1 MNEIKIKCPTC
12 GKVLRLQDA
21 PNINAASFTCPVC
34 EEKHVVGKCQRYVE
48 QPKPMVSSGDETRYG
63 GASARQG
70 GDETR
75 IGSQPQCGGSDE
87 TRIGSASS
95 PAVGVLMDNMGRTYQ
110 LRLGINTIGRKAA
123 SSPGFRADSNRR
135 PHHEPQSCRDRCEP
149 CWREDYPHLE
159 KWSKQESVFPER
171 LTHRTARPTHPE
183 QRRPHQ
189 DGQHRND
196 IQNIKAYEIQD

>member
-63 GASARQG
+63 GASAWQG

-95 PAVGVLMDNMGRTYQ
+95 PAVGVLVDNLGRTYQ
-110 LRLGINTIGRKAA
+110 LRSGINTIGRKAA
-123 SSPGFRADSNRR
+123 SSPASVQIATD
-135 PHHEPQSCRDRCEP
+135 DRTMSRSHAVIDVSHAGGKTIHILRNGANKNP
-149 CWREDYPHLE
+149 SFLNG
-159 KWSKQESVFPER
+159 SLIGQ
-171 LTHRTARPTHPE
+171 
-183 QRRPHQ
+183 Q
-189 DGQHRND
+189 DQLILNNGDR
-196 IQNIKAYEIQD
+196 IKMGNTEMTFKI

>member
-48 QPKPMVSSGDETRYG
+48 QPKPMVSSGDETRYR
-63 GASARQG
+63 GASAQQG

-95 PAVGVLMDNMGRTYQ
+95 PAVGVLVDNLGRTYQ
-110 LRLGINTIGRKAA
+110 LRSGINTIGRKAA
-123 SSPGFRADSNRR
+123 SSPASVQIATD
-135 PHHEPQSCRDRCEP
+135 DRTMSRSHAVIEVSHAGGKTIHILRNGANKNP
-149 CWREDYPHLE
+149 SFLNG
-159 KWSKQESVFPER
+159 S
-171 LTHRTARPTHPE
+171 LI
-183 QRRPHQ
+183 
-189 DGQHRND
+189 GQHDQLILNNGDR
-196 IQNIKAYEIQD
+196 IKMGNTEMTFKI

>member
-34 EEKHVVGKCQRYVE
+34 EEKHDVGKCQRYVE

-123 SSPGFRADSNRR
+123 SSPASVQIATD
-135 PHHEPQSCRDRCEP
+135 DRTMSRSHAVIDVSHAGGKTIHILRNGANKNP
-149 CWREDYPHLE
+149 SYLNG
-159 KWSKQESVFPER
+159 SLIGQ
-171 LTHRTARPTHPE
+171 
-183 QRRPHQ
+183 Q
-189 DGQHRND
+189 DQLILNNGDR
-196 IQNIKAYEIQD
+196 IKMGNTEMTFKI

>member
-87 TRIGSASS
+87 TRIGSASC

-123 SSPGFRADSNRR
+123 SSPASVQISTD
-135 PHHEPQSCRDRCEP
+135 DRTMSRSHAVIEVSHAGGKTIHILRNGANKNP
-149 CWREDYPHLE
+149 SFLNG
-159 KWSKQESVFPER
+159 SLIGQ
-171 LTHRTARPTHPE
+171 
-183 QRRPHQ
+183 Q
-189 DGQHRND
+189 DQLILNNGDR
-196 IQNIKAYEIQD
+196 IKMGNTEMTFKI

>member
-95 PAVGVLMDNMGRTYQ
+95 PAVGVLVDNLGRTYQ
-110 LRLGINTIGRKAA
+110 LRSGINTIGRKAA
-123 SSPGFRADSNRR
+123 SSPASVQIATD
-135 PHHEPQSCRDRCEP
+135 DRTMSRSHAVIE
-149 CWREDYPHLE
+149 
-159 KWSKQESVFPER
+159 ESHAGGKTIHILRNGANKNPSF
-171 LTHRTARPTHPE
+171 LNGSLIG
-183 QRRPHQ
+183 QQ
-189 DGQHRND
+189 DQLILNNGDR
-196 IQNIKAYEIQD
+196 IKMGNTEMTFKI

>member
-123 SSPGFRADSNRR
+123 SSPASVQIATDDRTMSRSHAVIDVSHAGGKTIHILRNGANKNPSFLNGSLIG
-135 PHHEPQSCRDRCEP
+135 QRDQLILNNGDR
-149 CWREDYPHLE
+149 
-159 KWSKQESVFPER
+159 
-171 LTHRTARPTHPE
+171 
-183 QRRPHQ
+183 
-189 DGQHRND
+189 
-196 IQNIKAYEIQD
+196 IKMGNTEMTFKI

>member
-34 EEKHVVGKCQRYVE
+34 KEKHIVGKCQRYVE

-70 GDETR
+70 DDETR

-123 SSPGFRADSNRR
+123 SSPASVQIATD
-135 PHHEPQSCRDRCEP
+135 DRTMSRSHAVIDVSHAGGKTIHILRNGANKNP
-149 CWREDYPHLE
+149 SFLNG
-159 KWSKQESVFPER
+159 SLIGQ
-171 LTHRTARPTHPE
+171 
-183 QRRPHQ
+183 Q
-189 DGQHRND
+189 DQLILNNGDR
-196 IQNIKAYEIQD
+196 IKMGNTEMTFKI

>member
-1 MNEIKIKCPTC
+1 MSEIKIKCPTC

-70 GDETR
+70 DDETR

-95 PAVGVLMDNMGRTYQ
+95 PAVGVLVDNLGRTYQ
-110 LRLGINTIGRKAA
+110 LRSGINTIGRKAA
-123 SSPGFRADSNRR
+123 SSPAFVQIATD
-135 PHHEPQSCRDRCEP
+135 DRTMSRSHAVIDVSHAGGKTIHILRNGANKNP
-149 CWREDYPHLE
+149 SYLNG
-159 KWSKQESVFPER
+159 SLIGQ
-171 LTHRTARPTHPE
+171 
-183 QRRPHQ
+183 Q
-189 DGQHRND
+189 DQLILNNGDR
-196 IQNIKAYEIQD
+196 IKMGNTEMTFKI

>member
-48 QPKPMVSSGDETRYG
+48 QPKPMVSSGDEARDG
-63 GASARQG
+63 GASPQQG

-75 IGSQPQCGGSDE
+75 IGPQPQCGGSDE

-95 PAVGVLMDNMGRTYQ
+95 PAVGVLVDNLGRTYQ
-110 LRLGINTIGRKAA
+110 LRSGINTIGRKAA
-123 SSPGFRADSNRR
+123 SSPASVQIATD
-135 PHHEPQSCRDRCEP
+135 DRTMSRSHAVIEVSHAGGKTIHILRNGANKNP
-149 CWREDYPHLE
+149 SFLNG
-159 KWSKQESVFPER
+159 S
-171 LTHRTARPTHPE
+171 LI
-183 QRRPHQ
+183 
-189 DGQHRND
+189 GQHDQLILNNGDR
-196 IQNIKAYEIQD
+196 IKMGNTEMTFKI

>member
-70 GDETR
+70 DDETR

-95 PAVGVLMDNMGRTYQ
+95 PAVGVLVDNLGRTYQ
-110 LRLGINTIGRKAA
+110 LRSGINTIGRKAA
-123 SSPGFRADSNRR
+123 SSPASVQIATD
-135 PHHEPQSCRDRCEP
+135 DRTMSRSHAVIEVSHAGGKTIHILRNGANKNP
-149 CWREDYPHLE
+149 SFLNG
-159 KWSKQESVFPER
+159 SLIGQ
-171 LTHRTARPTHPE
+171 
-183 QRRPHQ
+183 Q
-189 DGQHRND
+189 DQLILNNGDR
-196 IQNIKAYEIQD
+196 IKMGNTEMTFKI

>member
-70 GDETR
+70 GDVTR

-95 PAVGVLMDNMGRTYQ
+95 PAVGVLVDNMGRTYQ

-123 SSPGFRADSNRR
+123 SSPASVQIATD
-135 PHHEPQSCRDRCEP
+135 DRTMSRSHAVIDVSHAGGKTIHILRNGANKNP
-149 CWREDYPHLE
+149 SFLNG
-159 KWSKQESVFPER
+159 SLIGQ
-171 LTHRTARPTHPE
+171 
-183 QRRPHQ
+183 Q
-189 DGQHRND
+189 DQLILNNGDR
-196 IQNIKAYEIQD
+196 IKMGNTEMTFKI

>member
-70 GDETR
+70 DDETR

-110 LRLGINTIGRKAA
+110 LRSGINTIGRKAA
-123 SSPGFRADSNRR
+123 SSAASVQIATDDRTMSRSHAVIDVSHAGGKTIHILRNGANKNPSYLNGTLIG
-135 PHHEPQSCRDRCEP
+135 PQDQLILNNGDR
-149 CWREDYPHLE
+149 
-159 KWSKQESVFPER
+159 
-171 LTHRTARPTHPE
+171 
-183 QRRPHQ
+183 
-189 DGQHRND
+189 
-196 IQNIKAYEIQD
+196 IKMGNTEMTFKI

>member
-48 QPKPMVSSGDETRYG
+48 QPKPMASSGDETRYG
-63 GASARQG
+63 GASAQQG

-95 PAVGVLMDNMGRTYQ
+95 PAVGVLVDNLGRTYQ
-110 LRLGINTIGRKAA
+110 LRSGINTIGRKAA
-123 SSPGFRADSNRR
+123 SSPASVQIATDDRTMSRSHAVIEVSHAGGKTIHILRNGANKNPSFLNGSLIG
-135 PHHEPQSCRDRCEP
+135 PQDQLILNNGDR
-149 CWREDYPHLE
+149 
-159 KWSKQESVFPER
+159 
-171 LTHRTARPTHPE
+171 
-183 QRRPHQ
+183 
-189 DGQHRND
+189 
-196 IQNIKAYEIQD
+196 IKMGNTEMTFKI

>member
-123 SSPGFRADSNRR
+123 SSPASVQIATDDSTMSRSHAVIDVSHAGGKTIHILRNGANKN
-135 PHHEPQSCRDRCEP
+135 PSFLNGSLIGQQDQLILNNGDR
-149 CWREDYPHLE
+149 
-159 KWSKQESVFPER
+159 
-171 LTHRTARPTHPE
+171 
-183 QRRPHQ
+183 
-189 DGQHRND
+189 
-196 IQNIKAYEIQD
+196 IKMGNTEMTFKI

>member
-1 MNEIKIKCPTC
+1 MSEIKIKCPTC

-70 GDETR
+70 DDEIR

-123 SSPGFRADSNRR
+123 SSPASVQIATD
-135 PHHEPQSCRDRCEP
+135 DRTMSRSHAVIEVSHAGGKTIHILRNGANKNP
-149 CWREDYPHLE
+149 SFLNG
-159 KWSKQESVFPER
+159 SLIGQ
-171 LTHRTARPTHPE
+171 
-183 QRRPHQ
+183 Q
-189 DGQHRND
+189 DQLILNNGDR
-196 IQNIKAYEIQD
+196 IKMGNTEMTFKI

>member
-48 QPKPMVSSGDETRYG
+48 QPKSMVSSGDETRYG

-123 SSPGFRADSNRR
+123 SSPASVQIATD
-135 PHHEPQSCRDRCEP
+135 DRTMSRSHAVIDVSHAGGKTIHILRNGANKNP
-149 CWREDYPHLE
+149 SFLNG
-159 KWSKQESVFPER
+159 SLIGQ
-171 LTHRTARPTHPE
+171 
-183 QRRPHQ
+183 Q
-189 DGQHRND
+189 DQLILNNGDR
-196 IQNIKAYEIQD
+196 IKMGNTEMTFKI

>member
-70 GDETR
+70 DDETR

-123 SSPGFRADSNRR
+123 SSPASVQIATD
-135 PHHEPQSCRDRCEP
+135 DRTMSRSHAVIDVSHAGGKTIHILRNGANKNP
-149 CWREDYPHLE
+149 SFLNG
-159 KWSKQESVFPER
+159 SLIGQ
-171 LTHRTARPTHPE
+171 
-183 QRRPHQ
+183 Q
-189 DGQHRND
+189 DQLILNNGDR
-196 IQNIKAYEIQD
+196 IKMGNTEMTFKI

>member
-70 GDETR
+70 DDETR

-95 PAVGVLMDNMGRTYQ
+95 PAVGVLMDNLGRTYQ
-110 LRLGINTIGRKAA
+110 LCSGINTIGRKAA
-123 SSPGFRADSNRR
+123 SSAASVQIATD
-135 PHHEPQSCRDRCEP
+135 DRTMSRSHAVIDVSHAGGKTIHILRNGANKNP
-149 CWREDYPHLE
+149 SYLNG
-159 KWSKQESVFPER
+159 SLIGQ
-171 LTHRTARPTHPE
+171 
-183 QRRPHQ
+183 Q
-189 DGQHRND
+189 DQLILNNGDR
-196 IQNIKAYEIQD
+196 IKMGNTEMTFKI

>member
-48 QPKPMVSSGDETRYG
+48 QPKPMASSGDETRYG
-63 GASARQG
+63 GASAQQG

-95 PAVGVLMDNMGRTYQ
+95 PAVGVLVDNLGRTYQ
-110 LRLGINTIGRKAA
+110 LRSGINTIGRKAA
-123 SSPGFRADSNRR
+123 SSPASVQIATD
-135 PHHEPQSCRDRCEP
+135 DRTMSRSHAVIEVSHVGGKTIHILRNGANKNP
-149 CWREDYPHLE
+149 SFLNGSLIGQQDQLILNNGDRIKMGNTE
-159 KWSKQESVFPER
+159 
-171 LTHRTARPTHPE
+171 LTFK
-183 QRRPHQ
+183 
-189 DGQHRND
+189 
-196 IQNIKAYEIQD
+196 I

>member
-48 QPKPMVSSGDETRYG
+48 QPKPMVSSSDETRYG
-63 GASARQG
+63 SASAQQG

-95 PAVGVLMDNMGRTYQ
+95 PAVGVLVDNLGRTYQ
-110 LRLGINTIGRKAA
+110 LRSGINTIGRKAA
-123 SSPGFRADSNRR
+123 SSPASVQIATD
-135 PHHEPQSCRDRCEP
+135 DRTMSRSHAVIEVSHAGGKTIHILRNGANKNP
-149 CWREDYPHLE
+149 SFLNG
-159 KWSKQESVFPER
+159 S
-171 LTHRTARPTHPE
+171 LI
-183 QRRPHQ
+183 
-189 DGQHRND
+189 GQHDQLILNNGDR
-196 IQNIKAYEIQD
+196 IKMGNTEMTFKI

>member
-1 MNEIKIKCPTC
+1 MSEIKIKCPTC

-70 GDETR
+70 DDETR

-123 SSPGFRADSNRR
+123 SSPASVQIATD
-135 PHHEPQSCRDRCEP
+135 DRTMSRSHAVIEVSHAGGKTIHILRNGANKNP
-149 CWREDYPHLE
+149 SFLNG
-159 KWSKQESVFPER
+159 SLIGQ
-171 LTHRTARPTHPE
+171 
-183 QRRPHQ
+183 Q
-189 DGQHRND
+189 DQLILNNGDR
-196 IQNIKAYEIQD
+196 IKMGNTEMTFKI